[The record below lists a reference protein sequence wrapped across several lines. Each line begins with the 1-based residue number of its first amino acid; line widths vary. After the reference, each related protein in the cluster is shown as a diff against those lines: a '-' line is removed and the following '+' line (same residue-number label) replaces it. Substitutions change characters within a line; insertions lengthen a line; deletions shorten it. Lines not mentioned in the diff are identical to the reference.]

1 MTNQNPRPD
10 APKIGLIAGNGRFPI
25 LFAQSARQRGL
36 EVVAVAL
43 RGETLP
49 EIAQHADKVYW
60 AGIAQ
65 LGKWIRLLKRERITR
80 AVMAGGITK
89 AKMYSPFRILRF
101 RPDFRTIRLWYRKL
115 RDKRDY
121 SLLEAAANEFAMDGI
136 EICNSIEYMTEHL
149 AREGCCTRR
158 APTEGEMAD
167 VRFGWELAKNMAHLQ
182 VGQTVVVK
190 EQAVLAVE
198 AIEGTDEAIRRGGR
212 LGKGG
217 AVVVKVSKPNQDL
230 RFDVPTI
237 GLKTIQVLQEAGVR
251 VLAVEADK
259 TLMLDKKEIIEAADR
274 VGICILAIRMD
285 G

>member
-1 MTNQNPRPD
+1 MK
-10 APKIGLIAGNGRFPI
+10 KIGLIAGNGRFPV
-25 LFAQSARQRGL
+25 LFAQSAKQRGF

-49 EIAQHADKVYW
+49 EIADHADKVYW

-65 LGKWIRLLKRERITR
+65 LGKWIKLLKREQVTR

-89 AKMYSPFRILRF
+89 AKMYSRFRILRF
-101 RPDFRTIRLWYRKL
+101 RPDLRTIRFWYRKL

-121 SLLEAAANEFAMDGI
+121 SLLEGAAEEFASDGI
-136 EICNSIEYMTEHL
+136 EICNSVEFMTEHL
-149 AREGCCTRR
+149 AQEGCCTRR
-158 APTEGEMAD
+158 KPNDSEMAD
-167 VRFGWELAKNMAHLQ
+167 VQFGWELAKGMAHLQ

-198 AIEGTDEAIRRGGR
+198 AIEGTDAAIRRAGA
-212 LGKGG
+212 LSKGG
-217 AVVVKVSKPNQDL
+217 AVVVKVSKPDQDL

-237 GLKTIQVLQEAGVR
+237 GLKTIEVLQEAGAK

-259 TLMLDKKEIIEAADR
+259 TLMLDKTDIIEAADR
-274 VGICILAIRMD
+274 AGICILAVKGD
-285 G
+285 QECA

>member
-1 MTNQNPRPD
+1 MS
-10 APKIGLIAGNGRFPI
+10 KIGLIAGNGKFPI
-25 LFAQSARQRGL
+25 LFAQCARRRGL

-49 EIAQHADKVYW
+49 EIEQCADKVYW

-65 LGKWIRLLKRERITR
+65 LGKWIKLLKRENVTK

-101 RPDFRTIRLWYRKL
+101 RPDLRTIRFWYRTL

-121 SLLEAAANEFAMDGI
+121 SLLEGAANEFADDGI
-136 EICNSIEYMTEHL
+136 TICNSIEYMTEHL
-149 AREGCCTRR
+149 AQEGCCTKRR
-158 APTEGEMAD
+158 PTDGEMAD
-167 VRFGWELAKNMAHLQ
+167 VRFGWDLAKQMAHLQ

-198 AIEGTDEAIRRGGR
+198 AIEGTDAAIRRGGQ
-212 LGKGG
+212 LSKGG

-237 GLKTIQVLQEAGVR
+237 GLQTIEVLKEIGAR

-259 TLMLDKKEIIEAADR
+259 TLMLEKEEVIRAADR
-274 VGICILAIRMD
+274 AGISILALKSE
-285 G
+285 